1 MKNAG
6 TERHRDPMLGK
17 RIFGRH
23 VPPFRAFELFK
34 YIGPGFL
41 VTVGFIDPGNWAA
54 NVAAGSQF
62 GYSLLWMV
70 TLSTCMLILLQH
82 NAAHLGIVTGLCLSE
97 ACARYFGNWVKKW
110 VLFSAVGASISTAL
124 AEILGTA
131 IGLNMLL
138 GLPLSV
144 GASLSCALVLYM
156 LFSQTYSKLEKWIL
170 GFVSLVGLAFLLELS
185 LVQIQWQ
192 VALRDWVIPSLPSGS
207 LPIMMSVLGAVVM
220 PHNIFLHSEVI
231 QSRKWNLQGEEVIQ
245 KQLKFEFVDTLVAML
260 AGWGINSA
268 MILVGAAVFF
278 SHGIV
283 VTELPQAQATLRPL
297 LGNGAAVIFALA
309 LLFSG
314 FSSSITAGMAG
325 GSIFAGIFQEPFN
338 PSDSHSRVGVCL
350 TLLTALLI
358 LFFLRDPF
366 QGLLWSQI
374 ILSIQL
380 PLTIFPLI
388 LLTSSARVMGKFAN
402 SWRDKILLWTVSG
415 LVSFFD
421 LMLLAQI
428 FIKD

>member
-1 MKNAG
+1 
-6 TERHRDPMLGK
+6 
-17 RIFGRH
+17 
-23 VPPFRAFELFK
+23 
-34 YIGPGFL
+34 
-41 VTVGFIDPGNWAA
+41 
-54 NVAAGSQF
+54 
-62 GYSLLWMV
+62 
-70 TLSTCMLILLQH
+70 MLILLQH

-97 ACARYFGNWVKKW
+97 ACARHFRNWVSKYI
-110 VLFSAVGASISTAL
+110 LLSAVGASISTAL

-144 GASLSCALVLYM
+144 GASLSCVLVIYL
-156 LFSQTYSKLEKWIL
+156 LFSQSYSKLEKWIL
-170 GFVSLVGLAFLLELS
+170 GFISLIGLAFLWELG
-185 LVQIQWQ
+185 LVTIQWNE
-192 VALRDWVIPSLPSGS
+192 AIKAWLLPSLPAGS

-245 KQLKFEFVDTLVAML
+245 KQLKFEFVDTLVAMI
-260 AGWGINSA
+260 AGWAINSA

-278 SHGIV
+278 SHGTV

-297 LGNGAAVIFALA
+297 LGNGAAVIFAVA

-325 GSIFAGIFQEPFN
+325 GSILAGMFQEPFN
-338 PSDSHSRVGVCL
+338 PSDSHSRAGVL
-350 TLLTALLI
+350 FTLVIALFI
-358 LFFLRDPF
+358 IFFLRDPF
-366 QGLLWSQI
+366 EGLLWSQI

-388 LLTSSARVMGKFAN
+388 ILTSSAKVMGKFAN
-402 SWRDKILLWTVSG
+402 SFGNKILLWMVSC
-415 LVSFFD
+415 LVFFFD
-421 LMLLAQI
+421 VMLLAQI
-428 FIKD
+428 FLKN